1 MNVWKVVGKML
12 LGLLLL
18 LTILTFLIAF
28 KSGDVYV
35 TKAVNEV
42 EGIQKTMLT
51 YQVSKADK
59 KDVLKAYEKGTYED
73 KEALFN
79 RYAKVFREED
89 KGTILEKYYKSGD
102 LYKDGLYV
110 YYEGLSK
117 GYAKDFIEVI
127 EEYKL
132 TSKAYDVY
140 IFYGPLEQ
148 ESGIYYYEYKEGWK
162 KENVRPEAYVVKDN
176 KVIWEG
182 KLEDKLPQKR

>member
-1 MNVWKVVGKML
+1 M
-12 LGLLLL
+12 

-51 YQVSKADK
+51 YQVSNSDK
-59 KDVLKAYEKGTYED
+59 KAVLKAYEKGTSED

-89 KGTILEKYYKSGD
+89 KGTILENYYKSGD
-102 LYKDGLYV
+102 PYKDGLYV

-117 GYAKDFIEVI
+117 GYAKDFIKAI

-148 ESGIYYYEYKEGWK
+148 ESGIYYYEYKEGWS
-162 KENVRPEAYVVKDN
+162 KENVRPEAYVVKAN

-182 KLEDKLPQKR
+182 KLEETLPQKR

>member
-1 MNVWKVVGKML
+1 MNVWKVVGKVI
-12 LGLLLL
+12 LGLLFL

-35 TKAVNEV
+35 TKAINEV
-42 EGIQKTMLT
+42 EGIQKAMLT

-59 KDVLKAYEKGTYED
+59 KDVLKAYEKGTSED

-89 KGTILEKYYKSGD
+89 KGTILENYYKSGD
-102 LYKDGLYV
+102 TYKDGLYV

-117 GYAKDFIEVI
+117 GYAKDFIKVI

-148 ESGIYYYEYKEGWK
+148 ESGIYYYEYKEGWS

-182 KLEDKLPQKR
+182 NLEDKLPQKR

>member
-1 MNVWKVVGKML
+1 MNVWKVVGKVI
-12 LGLLLL
+12 LGLLFL

-51 YQVSKADK
+51 YQVSKSDK
-59 KDVLKAYEKGTYED
+59 KDVLKAYENGTSED

-89 KGTILEKYYKSGD
+89 MGTILENYYKSGD
-102 LYKDGLYV
+102 TYKDGLYV

-117 GYAKDFIEVI
+117 GYAKDFIKVM

-148 ESGIYYYEYKEGWK
+148 ESGIYYYVYKEGWS

-182 KLEDKLPQKR
+182 NLEDKLPQKR